1 MLYTLLSWTTEIV
14 AHQFL
19 FSYVS
24 VQKQNEFQKSL
35 LVTNSPFCPKQL
47 KANFI
52 SLVVPLLKFTQ
63 LYHCTW
69 SHRRV
74 YVYKITIK
82 YYIPQSSFEW

>member
-1 MLYTLLSWTTEIV
+1 MGNKDVRNFRLNDFCYMLYTLLSWTTEIV

-63 LYHCTW
+63 LYHCT
-69 SHRRV
+69 
-74 YVYKITIK
+74 
-82 YYIPQSSFEW
+82 